1 MKYENLEGRVSG
13 NMKSYEIRNGEVNRE
28 CARLGWTSWHL
39 RALAE
44 LRRKR
49 VAHGMLGMLRG
60 LVKNR
65 RKGKGKD
72 GVEKRK

>member
-1 MKYENLEGRVSG
+1 M
-13 NMKSYEIRNGEVNRE
+13 
-28 CARLGWTSWHL
+28 